1 MNMDIL
7 KALLVT
13 LILAST
19 NNLEAKIALDIKWK
33 EVGSQILQDSVC
45 YNYNRIGRKYRFC
58 RIEAKSLFKKRC
70 ENYRKKSKLVRKY
83 KKPNAL
89 KKKAKPHTQ
98 NKYCVA
104 SRNFM
109 ILK

>member
-1 MNMDIL
+1 MDIL
-7 KALLVT
+7 KLFLVV
-13 LILAST
+13 ILFTSSI
-19 NNLEAKIALDIKWK
+19 NLEAKIALDIKWK
-33 EVGSQILQDSVC
+33 VRNSQIIHASVC
-45 YNYNRIGRKYRFC
+45 YNFLDNHRKYRFC

-83 KKPNAL
+83 KKTNAL
-89 KKKAKPHTQ
+89 KSKSKPHTQ

-104 SRNFM
+104 SRKFM

>member
-1 MNMDIL
+1 MDIL
-7 KALLVT
+7 KLFLLA
-13 LILAST
+13 ILSAST
-19 NNLEAKIALDIKWK
+19 IDLDAKIALDIKWK
-33 EVGSQILQDSVC
+33 TRDSQILQDSVC
-45 YNYNRIGRKYRFC
+45 YNYVGRSRQYRFC

-83 KKPNAL
+83 KKPNTSV
-89 KKKAKPHTQ
+89 KKSKPHTQ

-104 SRNFM
+104 SRTFM

>member
-1 MNMDIL
+1 MDIL
-7 KALLVT
+7 KAFLVT
-13 LILAST
+13 ILLASSI
-19 NNLEAKIALDIKWK
+19 NLEAKIALDIKWN
-33 EVGSQILQDSVC
+33 ERSSQIIHASVC
-45 YNYNRIGRKYRFC
+45 YNYLDAHRKYRFC

-89 KKKAKPHTQ
+89 RRKSKPHTQ

-104 SRNFM
+104 SRKFM